1 MQKPKLQIIPKRY
14 KEETI
19 VISMRAPKDMVA
31 DLDKIAEQTRRTRNE
46 IMTLCLEYAIENLE
60 IIDRE

>member
-14 KEETI
+14 KEETT

-31 DLDKIAEQTRRTRNE
+31 DLDKIAEQTGRTR
-46 IMTLCLEYAIENLE
+46 TDFLLTEYRIFT
-60 IIDRE
+60 

>member
-14 KEETI
+14 KEETT

-31 DLDKIAEQTRRTRNE
+31 DLDKIAEQTGRTRNE
-46 IMTLCLEYAIENLE
+46 IMTRCLEYAIENLE

>member
-14 KEETI
+14 KEETT

-31 DLDKIAEQTRRTRNE
+31 DLDKIAEQTGRSRTDFLL
-46 IMTLCLEYAIENLE
+46 TEYRIFT
-60 IIDRE
+60 

>member
-14 KEETI
+14 KEETT

-31 DLDKIAEQTRRTRNE
+31 DLDKIAEQTGRTRKE

>member
-14 KEETI
+14 KEETT

-31 DLDKIAEQTRRTRNE
+31 DLDKIAEQTGRTRQE
-46 IMTLCLEYAIENLE
+46 IMALCLEYAIENLE